1 MWEKSRI
8 MSDYQRIVN
17 RQRKWM
23 FFLLAIFVLGA
34 GFTPQARIFLGLL
47 LGSVASFYNLW
58 LLQRKVDAFAES
70 VEKTQSGA
78 GLGTLSRIAAA
89 ALTVIIA
96 LRFDDYFD
104 MVFVIIGLM
113 TSYLVMMI
121 DFFVFHSRD
130 K

>member
-1 MWEKSRI
+1 
-8 MSDYQRIVN
+8 
-17 RQRKWM
+17 M

>member
-1 MWEKSRI
+1 